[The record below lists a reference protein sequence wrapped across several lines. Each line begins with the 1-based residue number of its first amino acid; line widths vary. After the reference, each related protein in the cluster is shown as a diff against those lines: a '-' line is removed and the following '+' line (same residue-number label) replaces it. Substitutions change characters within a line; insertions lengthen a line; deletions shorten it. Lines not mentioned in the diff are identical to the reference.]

1 MREASK
7 FKYAGLGMLLFLT
20 VGFTVGC
27 AGGGG
32 GGNFVQPLSAQ
43 TTCTDTNN
51 SSPDKPGEVFS
62 VKDYGAK
69 GDGFSNDSPAFQKAY
84 NAAASAGGGIVF
96 VPTTSACYL
105 LDTGVNMTSTGST
118 GRSQVV
124 IEGTTHGGDTNPQ
137 ICANTGNVVFDVS
150 GSGNITF
157 RNLSVSS
164 DNGET
169 NPSLIGIL
177 AARNASD
184 NGADDITVVDCVFDM
199 VRHSSGTTYS
209 FGAYLYGAEL
219 NYYTRDVF
227 SADYPLV
234 VVSVD
239 TDFNVTS
246 PFIPIGTGP
255 QSETQDAFNDME
267 LDTSGL
273 GCAIY
278 IDGVADMTFTGHS
291 WNFNESGSYPSSLEQ
306 YALEFRGSNFSIS
319 LKWRQEG
326 FPGFLRS
333 QLSLVDSQIYGTDG
347 PFKNAYGLSSV
358 HAVEFTDNS
367 AEILH
372 DDFAIWDAYPFATT
386 NFYYDSTQGPTPGVA
401 ILSDV
406 NFSCG
411 AQPNCVDIPVGNYNP
426 GFATDWHAL
435 RWSGAANNLSPL
447 VITGT
452 GEGAPVTGNFTVPGS
467 SVPPYTCTSLPKVPA
482 AGGPSGAILMSPQ
495 EFSDILVT
503 GKVGGG
509 YLTPMLCNPTSGI
522 IAPPSTTVSWTV
534 QQ

>member
-1 MREASK
+1 
-7 FKYAGLGMLLFLT
+7 MLLFLT
-20 VGFTVGC
+20 GMFSVGC
-27 AGGGG
+27 GGRGD
-32 GGNFVQPLSAQ
+32 FVQPLGAQ
-43 TTCTDTNN
+43 TTCTATDNYL
-51 SSPDKPGEVFS
+51 PDQSGEVFS
-62 VKDYGAK
+62 ITNYGAK
-69 GDGFSNDSPAFQKAY
+69 GDGVSDDSPAFQKAY

-105 LDTGVNMTSTGST
+105 LDTGINMTTTGST
-118 GRSQVV
+118 GRPHVI

-150 GSGNITF
+150 GSGDITF

-164 DNGET
+164 GTGET

-177 AARNASD
+177 AARNASN
-184 NGADDITVVDCVFDM
+184 NGADDITVVDCVFNM
-199 VRHSSGTTYS
+199 VRHSSGPTYS

-219 NYYTRDVF
+219 NYYTRDTF
-227 SADYPLV
+227 SADYPLAV
-234 VVSVD
+234 VANNR
-239 TDFNVTS
+239 DFNVTS

-255 QSETQDAFNDME
+255 QSETQDSFTDME
-267 LDTSGL
+267 LDTNGL
-273 GCAIY
+273 GSAIY
-278 IDGVADMTFTGHS
+278 ADSVADMTFTGHS
-291 WNFNESGSYPSSLEQ
+291 WNYNGDGSYPTSLEQ
-306 YALEFRGSNFSIS
+306 YAIEFRGSNTSIS

-333 QLSLVDSQIYGTDG
+333 QLSLVDSQIDGTDA

-367 AEILH
+367 ADIAH
-372 DDFAIWDAYPFATT
+372 DDFAIVDSYPFATT

-411 AQPNCVDIPVGNYNP
+411 AQPNCVDIPVGNYNTGYP
-426 GFATDWHAL
+426 TGWHDL
-435 RWSGAANNLSPL
+435 RWSGEANNLSPL
-447 VITGT
+447 IITGT
-452 GEGAPVTGNFTVPGS
+452 GEGAPVTGTFTVPGS
-467 SVPPYTCTSLPKVPA
+467 SVPPYTCTSLPQVPA
-482 AGGPSGAILMSPQ
+482 AGGPSGVILLSPQ

-503 GKVGGG
+503 GKVGSG
-509 YLTPMLCNPTSGI
+509 YFTPKLCNPTSGA
-522 IAPPSTTVSWTV
+522 IAPPPDTVSWTV